1 MPVYVDDGESENSTS
16 NTFDLTVTVE
26 PVNDVPVIVTGVT
39 LSTPEETPIEI
50 TFSDLT
56 VTDSD
61 NTYPDGFTLTV
72 LEGDNYSV
80 DGTTITPN
88 VNFNGSLS
96 VPVYVDDG
104 ESENSTSNTYNLS
117 VTVEAVNDAPIVTN
131 PLNDIV
137 ADENWSETI
146 TVNLENFF
154 DDPDVETNGDV
165 LTFTIENTNQSLFE
179 AELNGTLVSVTIFPQ
194 VTGTGEL
201 IITAEDNEGATVS
214 DTAEVVVQ
222 SVMELDRNVIA
233 FHVQETSGEFI
244 IQNLGE
250 SPLYWTSTF
259 EWTLTPDW
267 LSLDITEGMIP
278 SISDKQINVSV
289 APTGQEEGVWIYIT
303 GYRDAEAT
311 DFVDTDTLYM
321 SMDAWSDAGPEITNI
336 EYSPQT
342 PNVGLDDVTITGSI
356 TSANEVNSVELRY
369 NNGTGFKSLEVVS
382 GSAVI
387 PNADV
392 THGGLIFYVWA
403 VDNLGYEST
412 SQVQLISVE
421 YPSFTISQDT
431 KVQTYT
437 MISVPGELNNRS
449 VASLLEDE
457 LGVYD
462 PTKWRLFTWNGSSQ
476 TYDEHPLDLDMG
488 AGYWLITNESHSIE
502 GGAGMSTDLSGKTIN
517 LPAGWN
523 MVGNPYHF
531 SISLSNLT
539 IEGDIEDK
547 FYKYN
552 GGGYDQTQDL
562 NPGVGY
568 WIWAGTGG
576 SVVFNPGQ
584 SDGGATA
591 KALDTDDHGWTASI
605 AAFTGHVDDKLNI
618 FGVHP
623 DAQDEKDTR
632 DYHEPPVIGNYI
644 RVAFD
649 NTGWGNSPGQY
660 STDIREESQDVK
672 TWEMSVKTNV
682 SGIVSLYGIDM
693 ANIPADLDAIL
704 VDLDYGS
711 ATDLRD
717 SRPYRFTS
725 NGTERAHP
733 FAVIVGHPEDVEREM
748 KTMGVIPD
756 QFDLAQNTPNPFN
769 PVTSIRL
776 SLPEES
782 NVSLT
787 VFNLLGEEVAQI
799 ASHQSMEAGS
809 YRMIWNGRTH
819 GGGLAPSG
827 VYLYMVDVQGVSGK
841 HFRKTRKMILI
852 K

>member
-1 MPVYVDDGESENSTS
+1 SQ
-16 NTFDLTVTVE
+16 
-26 PVNDVPVIVTGVT
+26 
-39 LSTPEETPIEI
+39 
-50 TFSDLT
+50 
-56 VTDSD
+56 
-61 NTYPDGFTLTV
+61 
-72 LEGDNYSV
+72 
-80 DGTTITPN
+80 
-88 VNFNGSLS
+88 
-96 VPVYVDDG
+96 
-104 ESENSTSNTYNLS
+104 SNTYSLT
-117 VTVEAVNDAPIVTN
+117 VTVEAVNDAPVVTN
-131 PLNDIV
+131 SLNDIV
-137 ADENWSETI
+137 VDENWSETI

-154 DDPDVETNGDV
+154 DDPDIVTNGDV
-165 LTFTIENTNQSLFE
+165 LTYSFENTNPSLFE
-179 AELNGTLVSVTIFPQ
+179 VTLNGAGIEVSITPEMN
-194 VTGTGEL
+194 GSGEL
-201 IITAEDNEGATVS
+201 IITAEDNDNVTIS
-214 DTAEVVVQ
+214 DTMMVTVL
-222 SVMELDRNVIA
+222 SIMELDRNGIA
-233 FHVQETSGEFI
+233 FHATETSGEFI
-244 IQNLGE
+244 IQNLGDN
-250 SPLYWTSTF
+250 PLYLTSTF
-259 EWTLTPDW
+259 EWTLTPNW
-267 LSLDITEGMIP
+267 LTMDVVQGE
-278 SISDKQINVSV
+278 ISAATDKHINVTVS
-289 APTGQEEGVWIYIT
+289 PTGQAEGVWIYIY

-311 DFVDTDTLYM
+311 DYVDTDTLYM
-321 SMDAWSDAGPEITNI
+321 SMDAWSDVGPVITNI
-336 EYSPQT
+336 QYSPTT
-342 PNVGLDDVTITGSI
+342 PTVGSDDVTITGSI
-356 TSANEVNSVELRY
+356 ESANEVSSVELYY

-387 PNADV
+387 PKTDV
-392 THGGLIFYVWA
+392 TYGGLIFYIYA
-403 VDNLGYEST
+403 LDNLGYET
-412 SQVQLISVE
+412 TTQVQFISVG

-431 KVQTYT
+431 KVQKHT

-457 LGVYD
+457 LGPYD
-462 PTKWRLFTWNGSSQ
+462 PTQWRLFTWNGSSQ
-476 TYDEHPLDLDMG
+476 TYDEHPLNLDIG
-488 AGYWLITNESHSIE
+488 TGYWLITDETHTLN
-502 GGAGMSTDLSGKTIN
+502 GGAGTSTDLAGKILELT
-517 LPAGWN
+517 AGWN
-523 MVGNPYHF
+523 MIGNPYHF
-531 SISLSNLT
+531 NINLSNLT
-539 IEGDIEDK
+539 LVGDVEANL
-547 FYKYN
+547 YKHN
-552 GGGYDQTQDL
+552 GSGYDQTQDM
-562 NPGVGY
+562 NPGIGY

-576 SVVFNPGQ
+576 SLVFNPGQ
-584 SDGGATA
+584 SGGGTTS
-591 KALDTDDHGWTASI
+591 KVLDTNDQGWTASI

-649 NTGWGNSPGQY
+649 NTGWETAPGQY
-660 STDIREESQDVK
+660 STDIRAENQDVK

-682 SGIVSLYGIDM
+682 SGIVSLHGVDM

-725 NGTERAHP
+725 NGGERTHP

-748 KTMGVIPD
+748 KTMGVIPN

-787 VFNLLGEEVAQI
+787 VFNLLGEEVARI
-799 ASHQSMEAGS
+799 AYHKAMEAGS